1 MGSLINP
8 DEQNRQQAFLNMRAS
23 QNAVNKMSQSGSGK
37 RQPKQDRKALFTT
50 LAVVAA
56 LIVALVLLSY
66 FGIL

>member
-56 LIVALVLLSY
+56 LIVALGLLSY
-66 FGIL
+66 FGNL

>member
-23 QNAVNKMSQSGSGK
+23 QNAVNNMSQAGTGK

-50 LAVVAA
+50 LGVVAA
-56 LIVALVLLSY
+56 LIVTLVLLSY

>member
-50 LAVVAA
+50 LAVVAV
-56 LIVALVLLSY
+56 LIVALGLLSY
-66 FGIL
+66 FGNL

>member
-1 MGSLINP
+1 MSGLINP

-23 QNAVNKMSQSGSGK
+23 QNAVNNMSQAGTGK
-37 RQPKQDRKALFTT
+37 RQSKQDRKALFTT

>member
-1 MGSLINP
+1 MSGFINP

-23 QNAVNKMSQSGSGK
+23 QNAVNNMSQSGSGK
-37 RQPKQDRKALFTT
+37 RQSKQDRKALFTT

>member
-23 QNAVNKMSQSGSGK
+23 QNAVNKMFQSGTGK
-37 RQPKQDRKALFTT
+37 RQSKQDRKALFTT

>member
-1 MGSLINP
+1 MSGFINP

-23 QNAVNKMSQSGSGK
+23 QNAVNNMSQAGTGK
-37 RQPKQDRKALFTT
+37 RQSKQDRKALFTT

>member
-37 RQPKQDRKALFTT
+37 QQPKQDRKALFTT
-50 LAVVAA
+50 LAVVAV
-56 LIVALVLLSY
+56 LIVALGLLSY
-66 FGIL
+66 FGNL